1 MTRDSKTEESDELT
15 AELEK
20 LTADIKQTVA
30 KKNEDYTDSMVQ
42 DSVAK
47 EVTVFVKKVQE
58 RVDAKNSFDGYVHS
72 LRVVEGSGDNKG
84 ISGKLDSDEKQVE
97 LDKVN
102 SRLEKAE
109 RSLLSAG
116 LTAPV
121 AASSRLSRWRNQTS
135 RPTWSG
141 WRLRKRTQQRSQ
153 EDHPGE
159 QGHEDVEGAERVE
172 AHEERP
178 A

>member
-1 MTRDSKTEESDELT
+1 MEP
-15 AELEK
+15 
-20 LTADIKQTVA
+20 
-30 KKNEDYTDSMVQ
+30 MVQ
-42 DSVAK
+42 DSAAK
-47 EVTVFVKKVQE
+47 EVTVFEKKVQE

-72 LRVVEGSGDNKG
+72 LRVAAEDSGDNKG
-84 ISGKLDSDEKQVE
+84 IIGKLDSDEKQVE

-135 RPTWSG
+135 LPTWSG
-141 WRLRKRTQQRSQ
+141 WRLRKRT
-153 EDHPGE
+153 
-159 QGHEDVEGAERVE
+159 
-172 AHEERP
+172 
-178 A
+178 